1 VLELCALNFGALNLV
16 LCKRIEAVLP
26 RSGNDPEPRVA
37 STLGSR
43 GAIVINRNAVASG
56 DEVLGERFSHHGAPW
71 DATALRLQNDWFVVD
86 PGLKQP
92 CVLRGK
98 RFAVKTTWIQSTKDK
113 ALSTKH

>member
-1 VLELCALNFGALNLV
+1 LCFV
-16 LCKRIEAVLP
+16 SESKQFYREAVTTQSPGLLQP
-26 RSGNDPEPRVA
+26 WDHA
-37 STLGSR
+37 
-43 GAIVINRNAVASG
+43 AIVINRNAVASG

-71 DATALRLQNDWFVVD
+71 DATALRLQNDWFVVN